1 MAFTFLLRWLRLA
14 PKQRPDVRVIVFT
27 RATCPLCEEAWE
39 LLQRQQRR
47 YGFTL
52 EAKDIDESAELVR
65 EHGEW
70 VPVVAIN
77 GQVRF
82 RGHVNEVL
90 LRRILDRPA

>member
-1 MAFTFLLRWLRLA
+1 MVWTLLSRWFGPKPRHNLR
-14 PKQRPDVRVIVFT
+14 VVVFT
-27 RATCPLCEEAWE
+27 RKDCPLCDEAWE
-39 LLQRQQRR
+39 LLQRYQGRH
-47 YGFTL
+47 GFTL
-52 EAKDIDESAELVR
+52 EAIDIDASPDLVR

-90 LRRILDRPA
+90 LQRLLAAS